1 MCPRERRTL
10 HEGPYS
16 QLLLKLTGQL
26 DVGKAILEG
35 DLGRCVQ
42 QLSEH
47 EVGSEL
53 TLQKLGRELLIQLV
67 AAC

>member
-1 MCPRERRTL
+1 
-10 HEGPYS
+10 
-16 QLLLKLTGQL
+16 
-26 DVGKAILEG
+26 LEG